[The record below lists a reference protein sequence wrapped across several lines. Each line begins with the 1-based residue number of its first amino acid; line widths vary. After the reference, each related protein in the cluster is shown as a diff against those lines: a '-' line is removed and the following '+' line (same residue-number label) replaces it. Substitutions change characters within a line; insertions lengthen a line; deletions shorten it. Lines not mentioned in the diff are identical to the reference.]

1 MNRRRS
7 HQLTNPHQQYSLF
20 NDYSG
25 QIVYESWT
33 WSFYN
38 VLFTVLPPL
47 VIGIFDQFVSARMLD
62 RYPQLYKLGQ
72 SNAFFTK
79 SAFWQWIGNAFYH
92 SIVSLLE
99 VLSEKVLADT
109 ISLYSSCSFSQSC
122 LSAEVSS
129 RVTGKIQA
137 IGSGAQHYTSW
148 YYSPSWER
156 PLWCQ
161 SEHALFRFPVLLSTN
176 PND

>member
-1 MNRRRS
+1 MENVRN
-7 HQLTNPHQQYSLF
+7 QLTLNVSLQYSLF

-92 SIVSLLE
+92 SIVSHAYICHARYASLNTCLDYQSAFILLFDSDFLDGLE
-99 VLSEKVLADT
+99 AKRWQRHGPLVLGDHAVPHGTAHRARK
-109 ISLYSSCSFSQSC
+109 SCAGFGVSWM
-122 LSAEVSS
+122 VSS
-129 RVTGKIQA
+129 R
-137 IGSGAQHYTSW
+137 
-148 YYSPSWER
+148 
-156 PLWCQ
+156 L
-161 SEHALFRFPVLLSTN
+161 
-176 PND
+176 